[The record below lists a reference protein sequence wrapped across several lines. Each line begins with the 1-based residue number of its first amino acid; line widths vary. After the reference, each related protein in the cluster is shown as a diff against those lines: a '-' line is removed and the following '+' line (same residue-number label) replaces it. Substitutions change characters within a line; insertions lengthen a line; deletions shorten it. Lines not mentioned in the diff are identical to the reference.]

1 MNGHFTAV
9 AAARSALTFLYSF
22 DPALTAGGLLP
33 PCPFRLVTGLLC
45 PLCGTLR
52 AAHALLHGHL
62 AAASHYNT
70 LAMGSGTVL
79 MTAAAASRV
88 SSSMVGRLI
97 AGLTS
102 RLALSSIVLAAVA
115 FLVARNAPA
124 SFLP

>member
-22 DPALTAGGLLP
+22 DPALTGLLP
-33 PCPFRLVTGLLC
+33 SCPFRLVTGLLC

-70 LAMGSGTVL
+70 LTYG
-79 MTAAAASRV
+79 
-88 SSSMVGRLI
+88 
-97 AGLTS
+97 
-102 RLALSSIVLAAVA
+102 
-115 FLVARNAPA
+115 
-124 SFLP
+124 